1 MKQMTREEIK
11 DFARAITGVV
21 TAKSKG
27 KTEKLKKL
35 LVKARPLTESEV
47 AEQKHQT
54 YLAKRREQVRKR
66 KERKA
71 LEAVQTATRLQQQI
85 TSLIHPIKERIALI

>member
-1 MKQMTREEIK
+1 MTREEIK
-11 DFARAITGVV
+11 DFARAITDVV

-27 KTEKLKKL
+27 ETEKLKKL
-35 LVKARPLTESEV
+35 TVKARPLTESEV
-47 AEQKHQT
+47 AEQKHQA

-71 LEAVQTATRLQQQI
+71 LEAVQTDTRL
-85 TSLIHPIKERIALI
+85 